1 MSNYD
6 NDFIDIVHIIKKLI
20 KEKNNFYINY
30 IFLTGIIISLL
41 QPIIYTSST
50 TFIPQTQEISNSNLS
65 GVANLIGL
73 NLGISNSGKKYHQQ
87 CIQKF

>member
-20 KEKNNFYINY
+20 KEKKIVFFIL
-30 IFLTGIIISLL
+30 IKIVLTGIIISLL

-50 TFIPQTQEISNSNLS
+50 TLFSNSRNF
-65 GVANLIGL
+65 
-73 NLGISNSGKKYHQQ
+73 
-87 CIQKF
+87 KF

>member
-20 KEKNNFYINY
+20 KEKKIVFFIS
-30 IFLTGIIISLL
+30 ITFVLTGIIISLL

-73 NLGISNSGKKYHQQ
+73 NLGISNSGKEISSTY
-87 CIQKF
+87 